1 MPDMPISGDP
11 IGEECQVCGDS
22 DMIWEEYGS
31 SDSDESELGTR
42 CNTCDNRE
50 LPEEGYE
57 YD

>member
-1 MPDMPISGDP
+1 MPISGDP